1 MEHVTLK
8 HVAKVSGF
16 SVTTVSRVLG
26 GTDYPI
32 SAEARDAITKA
43 AKDLGYIYVDTGAM
57 YRSVTLYALHHGM
70 FAADNTIDTEYAG
83 PRS

>member
-32 SAEARDAITKA
+32 SAEARDAIT
-43 AKDLGYIYVDTGAM
+43 GQGFGIYP
-57 YRSVTLYALHHGM
+57 
-70 FAADNTIDTEYAG
+70 EYAG